1 MTEDWAAVSR
11 AIIARMDELD
21 LTQRE
26 LIDRSRVSKAIVGE
40 LQNNSVQRKR
50 SDRTLEA
57 LSEALQWHPNHLK
70 AVLNG
75 HPLPRPNDPVVTS
88 EKDIPGRLTVIEN
101 ELRLINDRLE
111 RIDSA
116 NTRIDDVATDIKAAV
131 DDLKASLRG
140 RPTR

>member
-1 MTEDWAAVSR
+1 MAEDWAAVSR
-11 AIIARMDELD
+11 AIITRMDELD

-75 HPLPRPNDPVVTS
+75 HPLPRRDDPVVTS

-111 RIDSA
+111 RIDTA
-116 NTRIDDVATDIKAAV
+116 NMRIDDVATDIKTAV

-140 RPTR
+140 RPVR